1 MKLSYDPVK
10 RATTLA
16 ERGLDFED
24 APKLFSGRPKTV
36 VDDRFDYGEVRWLS
50 YGWIDGVA
58 MAIVRTERGDT
69 RRIISMRR
77 MHDEEVT
84 YVGLD

>member
-1 MKLSYDPVK
+1 MKLSYDPAK
-10 RATTLA
+10 RAMTLA

-24 APKLFSGRPKTV
+24 APRLFAGRLKTV

-58 MAIVRTERGDT
+58 VAIVWTDRGET
-69 RRIISMRR
+69 KRIISMRR

-84 YVGLD
+84 NVGLD

>member
-1 MKLSYDPVK
+1 MKLSYDPAK
-10 RATTLA
+10 RSTTLA

-24 APKLFSGRPKTV
+24 APKLFAGRTKTV
-36 VDDRFDYGEVRWLS
+36 VDDRFYYGEVRWLS

-58 MAIVRTERGDT
+58 VAIVWTDRDETI
-69 RRIISMRR
+69 RIISMRR

-84 YVGLD
+84 NVGLD